1 MMASDIRPVVIISKC
16 LGFEH
21 CRWNGEI
28 INDEFTGRL
37 APYVDFRPT
46 CPEKEIG
53 LGVPRD
59 PIHIESS
66 RGDLSLVQPAT
77 GRDVTREMLS
87 YCEAFLGS
95 VDTVDGFILKARSPS
110 CGPSVT

>member
-1 MMASDIRPVVIISKC
+1 MSAVVKPLVVISRC

-28 INDEFTGRL
+28 INDEFVTRL
-37 APYVDFRPT
+37 APYVDFLT
-46 CPEKEIG
+46 VCPEVEVG

-66 RGDLSLVQPAT
+66 RGKLSLVQPAT
-77 GRDVTREMLS
+77 ARDVTLDMLDF
-87 YCEAFLGS
+87 CERFLGS
-95 VDTVDGFILKARSPS
+95 LEEVDGVLL
-110 CGPSVT
+110 